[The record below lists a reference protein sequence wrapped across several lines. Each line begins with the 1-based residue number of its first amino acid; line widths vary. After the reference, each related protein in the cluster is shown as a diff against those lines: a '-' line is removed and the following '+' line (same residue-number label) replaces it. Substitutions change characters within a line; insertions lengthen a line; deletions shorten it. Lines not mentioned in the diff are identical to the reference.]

1 MAKPTTIKIEVD
13 DDALGNAAIIQF
25 NEALSRETKLAR
37 LDDLSLTVH
46 RVLRDAGIRNLPY
59 PLVFAQ
65 QTCTI
70 IQIDV
75 DAPPPPSGDGLLA
88 ALKGDVRLELLLGR
102 LRLSL

>member
-1 MAKPTTIKIEVD
+1 LAKATTIKIEAND
-13 DDALGNAAIIQF
+13 DGLGYAAIIQI
-25 NEALSRETKLAR
+25 NEPLSRETKLAR

-46 RVLRDAGIRNLPY
+46 RVLRDAGIRNVPF
-59 PLVFAQ
+59 PTVFAQ

-75 DAPPPPSGDGLLA
+75 DAPPPPNGDGLFT
-88 ALKGDVRLELLLGR
+88 ALKGDVRLELLLRR